1 MFGERE
7 LDEELDD
14 LPESDEPADEE
25 TETVESDE
33 QGSETLESDD
43 EEGELVVTI
52 GDEKPEED
60 ESERAEA
67 PQWVKDTRKENREL
81 KKRLRELEKQSGGT
95 QQRKAVG
102 PKPKLA
108 DSDYDEAKH
117 EAALDAWYEAKR
129 DAEKAERDA
138 AEAATA
144 QQREWD
150 SRLEAHTKAK
160 GALKVKDYDAAE
172 ETVFETLDQTQQGI
186 LVGGADNSA
195 LVVYALAKNP
205 KQLKA
210 LAEIKDPVK
219 YAFAIAKL
227 ETKLKTMKRRPTT
240 QPEGTVA
247 RSNTGAARTSNATLE
262 KLRAQAEKT
271 GDYSKV
277 AEYRRKL
284 RKSA

>member
-7 LDEELDD
+7 LDEELEDD
-14 LPESDEPADEE
+14 LPEGDESAD
-25 TETVESDE
+25 DE
-33 QGSETLESDD
+33 SETLDD
-43 EEGELVVTI
+43 GETPEAAADDADDEGELVVTI
-52 GDEKPEED
+52 GDEKPEE
-60 ESERAEA
+60 EEAEVAKA
-67 PQWVKDTRKENREL
+67 PQWVKDLRKENREL
-81 KKRLRELEKQSGGT
+81 KKQLKAGGGNVASTARKQL
-95 QQRKAVG
+95 G

-117 EAALDAWYEAKR
+117 EAALDEWYEAKR
-129 DAEKAERDA
+129 DADKAERDA
-138 AEAATA
+138 ADAATA

-160 GALKVKDYDAAE
+160 GALKVRDYDTAE
-172 ETVFETLDQTQQGI
+172 ETVFEALDQTQQGI

-210 LAEIKDPVK
+210 LAGIKDPVK

-227 ETKLKTMKRRPTT
+227 ETKLKTTKRRPATA
-240 QPEGTVA
+240 PEGTVA

-271 GDYSKV
+271 GDYTRV
-277 AEYRRKL
+277 NEYRRKL
-284 RKSA
+284 RAAK